1 MSMRISQSTKNAVL
15 VRALRNAFNLSQ
27 SDLAQAAST
36 SRPTVNRIESLD
48 QNARL
53 DTIESLLEVFR
64 SVGVRIEQSED
75 ELILRFPNSA
85 LKRAEEE
92 IRKTPRTT
100 PTW

>member
-1 MSMRISQSTKNAVL
+1 MRISQSTKNAVL

-53 DTIESLLEVFR
+53 DTIETLLEVFR
-64 SVGVRIEQSED
+64 SVGVKIEQSED

>member
-1 MSMRISQSTKNAVL
+1 MRISQSTKNAVL

-27 SDLAQAAST
+27 SDLAQVAST

-64 SVGVRIEQSED
+64 SIRGRVDTSISKQRVETCRGRNQEG
-75 ELILRFPNSA
+75 A
-85 LKRAEEE
+85 KKYLKLV
-92 IRKTPRTT
+92 T
-100 PTW
+100 